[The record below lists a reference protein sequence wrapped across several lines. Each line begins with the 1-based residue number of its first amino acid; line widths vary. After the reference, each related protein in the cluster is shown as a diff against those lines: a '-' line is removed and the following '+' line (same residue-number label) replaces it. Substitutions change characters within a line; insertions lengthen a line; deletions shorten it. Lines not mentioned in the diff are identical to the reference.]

1 VFGIRVICAFC
12 SLSAEYSAPAVG
24 WNHGVGNR
32 HCVTAAPAA
41 AQGAAEAE
49 TRTGF
54 IAITGIAKR
63 NHRNHPVPT

>member
-1 VFGIRVICAFC
+1 VFGYPGNPAFC
-12 SLSAEYSAPAVG
+12 SVSAEYSEPAVG

-41 AQGAAEAE
+41 AQGAAEAQ

-54 IAITGIAKR
+54 TAITAIATR